1 MDYSKVGVLGFF
13 CLGSGGGVG
22 VCGGF
27 VLGGGGGGGCCGLG
41 FFGGFFLKSSRQL

>member
-27 VLGGGGGGGCCGLG
+27 VLGGVGGVGVVVWGFLG
-41 FFGGFFLKSSRQL
+41 VFF